1 MQRRTFL
8 KTSLAASAFLC
19 GPALIAETGRPKS
32 YPVLENVTFPEKVP
46 LIVHSD
52 RPPLLE
58 SPRSVFTDAITP
70 NNAFFV
76 RWHSPKV
83 PLKIDL
89 ETFRIRLHGDI
100 ENPRYISVDDLKTK
114 YTPVTVTAALQ
125 CGGNSRSA
133 FSPTTAGIQWG
144 SGAMG
149 CAVWKGV
156 CLKELLAE
164 AVPDKSAKWVRF
176 HGMDKTA
183 FDKTPRLVRELSI
196 DDIDDNIIVAYEMN
210 GEAMPLLNGYPVRL
224 IIPGSYSDSWVKM
237 LSDITVSKQRSP
249 LYYMDTAYRIPDNDC
264 ECETP
269 EQPAKKTKPITTM
282 NVKSLI
288 GAPADGMK
296 FAHGERIEVRGIAF
310 DGGHGIRSVLV
321 SIDGGKSWKEAS
333 LEKALSPF
341 AFRAFRYTPESLPK
355 GRTSILV
362 RAVNTAGQ
370 TQPFPEAIRWNHG
383 GYKYNGIDR
392 VTIEV
397 V

>member
-1 MQRRTFL
+1 MHRRTFI
-8 KTSLAASAFLC
+8 KTSLAAGSLLFGTSLS
-19 GPALIAETGRPKS
+19 AETGRPRR
-32 YPVLENVTFPEKVP
+32 YAVLKNISFPEKRP

-58 SPRSVFTDAITP
+58 SPRGVFTDALTP
-70 NNAFFV
+70 NDAFFV

-89 ETFRIRLHGDI
+89 ETFRIRLHGDV
-100 ENPRYISVDDLKTK
+100 ENPRYLSVETLKTK
-114 YTPVTVTAALQ
+114 YTPVTITAALQ

-156 CLKELLAE
+156 RLKELLEE
-164 AVPDKSAKWVRF
+164 AVPEKGARWVRF
-176 HGMDKTA
+176 HGKDKAA
-183 FDKTPRLVRELSI
+183 FDKTPRLIRELPM

-210 GEAMPLLNGYPVRL
+210 GEALPLLNGYPVRL

-237 LSDITVSKQRSP
+237 LSDITVLKKRSP
-249 LYYMDTAYRIPDNDC
+249 LYYMETAYRIPDNDC

-269 EQPAKKTKPITTM
+269 EHPAQKSKPITTM

-288 GAPADGMK
+288 GAPEDGAR
-296 FAHGERIEVRGIAF
+296 FARGKSVEVRGIAF
-310 DGGHGIRSVLV
+310 DGGHGIKSVLV
-321 SIDGGKSWKEAS
+321 STDGGKSWKEAA
-333 LEKALSPF
+333 LDTPLSPF
-341 AFRAFRYTPESLPK
+341 AFRAFSYTLTSLPK
-355 GRTSILV
+355 GTTSILV
-362 RAVNTAGQ
+362 RAVNTLGQ